1 MKSGEAGTRA
11 APARAPGGVRRAH
24 CLAASLLATLLAL
37 PAGGARAADCLRF
50 EPDDV
55 TLAGTLRLEVFP
67 GPPHYRSFET
77 GDQPESIWML
87 TLAEPACIDPIAGD
101 ADNAA
106 ATRVTVVQ
114 VVPRAPF
121 SVNYNSRR
129 AHVQGTLY
137 RPHGGHPHAPVLLR
151 ATSVTPDSR

>member
-1 MKSGEAGTRA
+1 MGAVLTALVLAMSAG
-11 APARAPGGVRRAH
+11 AH
-24 CLAASLLATLLAL
+24 
-37 PAGGARAADCLRF
+37 AGDCLRF

-67 GPPHYRSFET
+67 GPPHYKSFET

-87 TLAEPACIDPIAGD
+87 TLAEPICIDPIAGD
-101 ADNAA
+101 SDNAA
-106 ATRVTVVQ
+106 ATQVAVVQ

-121 SVNYNSRR
+121 AVGYNGRR

-137 RPHGGHPHAPVLLR
+137 RPRGGHAHASVLLR
-151 ATSVTPDSR
+151 ATSVTPEGR